1 MAAGFKVPQ
10 PKGTRRKAS
19 SDDSWNG
26 GDYGMPQPGRIIDPP
41 GDCEFK
47 RCGVV
52 ADTVDEAAP
61 TLTGWVRAGVYG
73 SAEPDRIWC
82 SGLHAAY
89 GVALAELRLPGSE
102 ADRG

>member
-10 PKGTRRKAS
+10 PSRKSRKAS
-19 SDDSWNG
+19 PDESWNG
-26 GDYGMPQPGRIIDPP
+26 GEYGMPTPGRIIDSP
-41 GDCEFK
+41 GECPFE
-47 RCGVV
+47 RCGIV
-52 ADTVDEAAP
+52 ADTADESDP

-89 GVALAELRLPGSE
+89 GVALSELRLPGE
-102 ADRG
+102 VGNG